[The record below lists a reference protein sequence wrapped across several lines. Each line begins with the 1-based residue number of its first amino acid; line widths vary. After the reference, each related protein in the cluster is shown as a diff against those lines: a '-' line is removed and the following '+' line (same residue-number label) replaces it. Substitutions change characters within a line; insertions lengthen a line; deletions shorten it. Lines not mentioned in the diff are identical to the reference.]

1 MTSQSAPPAYVT
13 AGRKPHFA
21 VFDGLRGVA
30 ALLVV
35 VHHSGEPQLIPSGH
49 LAVDFFF
56 ILSGFVISFAY
67 DDRLATGMTFAA
79 FAKIRLIR
87 LYPMIALGVLLGGL
101 INHGMH
107 FTPAAD
113 ILIIP
118 DLLFIPNPGRN
129 FYPFDPVQWTLALEI
144 GINLVHALA
153 WRLITTR
160 RLVALVGLAGAA
172 LLFTALRRH
181 TLDVGW
187 GLENWWGGPVRVC
200 FGYGLGMLL
209 YRLHA
214 SGRLAGGTL
223 PFAAAAIA
231 LAAVILACG
240 LAPQTLKGP
249 AEFVAVAALFPL
261 ILMACVRTRPGA
273 AWMGKTVTWLGLI
286 SYPIYAVHVPIMKAW
301 VMYTQGQ
308 SSLVGRLI
316 PFCVAIAFAVLAA
329 IFYDKP
335 LRRWLTARLASR
347 AVAKPAETLA
357 G

>member
-1 MTSQSAPPAYVT
+1 MTSQPTPATPVT

-35 VHHSGEPQLIPSGH
+35 IHHSGEPQLMPSGH

-56 ILSGFVISFAY
+56 ILSGFVVSYAY
-67 DDRLATGMTFAA
+67 DDRLAKGLSFAA
-79 FAKIRLIR
+79 FARLRLIR
-87 LYPMIALGVLLGGL
+87 LYPMIALGVLLGAL
-101 INHGMH
+101 INHGLR

-113 ILIIP
+113 IWVIP
-118 DLLFIPNPGRN
+118 DLLFIPNLGRN

-160 RLVALVGLAGAA
+160 RLMALVGLAGAA
-172 LLFTALRRH
+172 LLFIALRRH

-187 GLENWWGGPVRVC
+187 GLENWWGGIVRVC

-214 SGRLAGGTL
+214 SGRLAGAAL

-231 LAAVILACG
+231 LTAVILGCG
-240 LAPQTLKGP
+240 FAPQALKGA
-249 AEFVAVAALFPL
+249 AEFIAVAALFPL

-273 AWMGKTVTWLGLI
+273 AWMGQAVTWLGLI
-286 SYPIYAVHVPIMKAW
+286 SYPIYAVHMPIMKGW
-301 VMYTQGQ
+301 VMFTQGQ
-308 SSLVGRLI
+308 GSLPGRLI
-316 PFCVAIAFAVLAA
+316 PFGAAMAVAVLAA
-329 IFYDKP
+329 VFYDRP
-335 LRRWLTARLASR
+335 VRRWLSARFASGPQ
-347 AVAKPAETLA
+347 AQPAETRA